1 MIIPEDIKND
11 KTVNKYILFK
21 KDGKDIE
28 LAVKR
33 VENDKDKP
41 AIYERGEIVKDGEYY
56 GEWVDITEEVR
67 AEYREKKII
76 KPIKTAKGLD
86 PKCKMDE
93 LLRAQE
99 LLAELLKAQNDLQ

>member
-1 MIIPEDIKND
+1 MIIPEDIKNN

-28 LAVKR
+28 LAIKR

-41 AIYERGEIVKDGEYY
+41 PIYERGEIVKDGEYY

-86 PKCKMDE
+86 QKSKMDE
-93 LLRAQE
+93 LLKAQE